1 MLNQVVLVGRLT
13 QDPEV
18 VTLEGGHKKSSFNVA
33 VQRSY
38 KNQNGEYESDFI
50 RCILWDAIA
59 TSTSEY
65 CKKGDIVG
73 IKGRI
78 QVTQYEQNNE
88 KKYLT
93 EVVAEKVT
101 FLSSKKQEEDNVHF
115 CHFHSFS
122 LSFMPFRSPG
132 LPQ

>member
-13 QDPEV
+13 TDPEAISV
-18 VTLEGGHKKSSFNVA
+18 EGGHKKSVFNVA

-38 KNQNGEYESDFI
+38 KNSNGEYETDFI

-59 TSTSEY
+59 TSTAEY

-78 QVTQYEQNNE
+78 QTSQYEVNNE
-88 KKYLT
+88 KKYA
-93 EVVAEKVT
+93 VDIVAEKVT
-101 FLSSKKQEEDNVHF
+101 FLSSKKK
-115 CHFHSFS
+115 
-122 LSFMPFRSPG
+122 
-132 LPQ
+132 